1 MPGLAVAL
9 TLLTSKDYHG
19 VAMDIKDKTADVI
32 AFVCGLLLSN
42 NLNVRSWFSQY
53 VKLGQ
58 KVSIKYKMY
67 FNVVTIFFYRLSSW
81 LFCLTF

>member
-9 TLLTSKDYHG
+9 TLLVSKDYHG

-32 AFVCGLLLSN
+32 AFVCGLLLGN
-42 NLNVRSWFSQY
+42 NLNVRNWFSQY

-58 KVSIKYKMY
+58 KVSYL
-67 FNVVTIFFYRLSSW
+67 F
-81 LFCLTF
+81 FCLFQKIVNNNDQ